1 MVWTFGPICF
11 VILRKVLIKNL
22 SSRNLYM
29 LRQRRENRT
38 GLRGKKSRLLAQKG
52 NVSVKII
59 ATFAKENIPFL
70 ILSNV

>member
-1 MVWTFGPICF
+1 
-11 VILRKVLIKNL
+11 
-22 SSRNLYM
+22 M

-52 NVSVKII
+52 NVFVKII

>member
-1 MVWTFGPICF
+1 
-11 VILRKVLIKNL
+11 
-22 SSRNLYM
+22 M
-29 LRQRRENRT
+29 LRQRREDRT

-70 ILSNV
+70 ILSNA